1 METEEA
7 AAAKPQKAQL
17 LSILGARHSSWQAQL
32 HGLCPDLETPSQHPA
47 GAQALQAMGTEVGT
61 HRGQPWERGGTVRHS
76 NLLGQSCLCRTW
88 HEQSQLT
95 CCSR

>member
-1 METEEA
+1 MKTEEA

-32 HGLCPDLETPSQHPA
+32 HGLCPDLGTPSQHPV

-61 HRGQPWERGGTVRHS
+61 HRGQPWEGRGHSETQQPAGTELSLQDVA
-76 NLLGQSCLCRTW
+76 
-88 HEQSQLT
+88 
-95 CCSR
+95 